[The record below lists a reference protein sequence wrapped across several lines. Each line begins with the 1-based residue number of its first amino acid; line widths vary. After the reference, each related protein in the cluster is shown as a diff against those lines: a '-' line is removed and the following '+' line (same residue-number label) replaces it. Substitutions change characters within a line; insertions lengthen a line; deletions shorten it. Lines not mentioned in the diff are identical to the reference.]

1 MSFFKGEIAI
11 LNPYANNGL
20 PSRIGER
27 VVIVEESITSPN
39 YECIVEFDDGQ
50 KAPVKYRELNKAT
63 ESDLRLMNYIFTGN
77 FVHYGA
83 WGLVKIIKVD
93 YLNGQAEIEFNDG
106 SHTVVE
112 INKLVEDDTLPVIDF
127 SKESDSVEEKA
138 KYSVGDK
145 VLTKTNDHFND
156 IKGEIKSF
164 TEADGGHVY
173 TVLLDNGGEAYFSEN
188 ELESLEQ
195 IPQIEPAETGKFT
208 KIGLDIGQFTDKKNK
223 QYGSSVDATYEMIKV
238 LMERY
243 RNSENTYEI
252 PESLLQHIL
261 LQVRM
266 MDKINRIFNN
276 PSGKGDS
283 ESPYNDL
290 AGYSLIGIDMVN
302 KK

>member
-1 MSFFKGEIAI
+1 MAEKLFKYEI
-11 LNPYANNGL
+11 G
-20 PSRIGER
+20 SE
-27 VVIVEESITSPN
+27 VIVNENAKKFMPSYVGRKGVIEATLSAGSYDYEVGFDKSSIGR
-39 YECIVEFDDGQ
+39 F
-50 KAPVKYRELNKAT
+50 K
-63 ESDLRLMNYIFTGN
+63 
-77 FVHYGA
+77 
-83 WGLVKIIKVD
+83 
-93 YLNGQAEIEFNDG
+93 EIELD
-106 SHTVVE
+106 
-112 INKLVEDDTLPVIDF
+112 LPDTLPVIDF
-127 SKESDSVEEKA
+127 SKESDSVSEKS
-138 KYSVGDK
+138 KYNIGDK

-156 IKGEIKSF
+156 LKGEIKSF

-195 IPQIEPAETGKFT
+195 IPKIETAETGKFT
-208 KIGLDIGQFTDKKNK
+208 KIGLEIGQFTDKKNK
-223 QYGSSVDATYEMIKV
+223 QYGSSVDATYEMITV

-243 RNSENTYEI
+243 RNGENTYEI

-276 PSGKGDS
+276 PSGKGDP

-290 AGYSLIGIDMVN
+290 AGYSLIGIDMIN